1 MLIFTEFHI
10 LGYWI
15 TGWFYLQCTSNFFL
29 QSSFIFMLSHFEITI
44 FAVFH
49 NILKGKGKK
58 SHKTLITEAKRSK
71 NKTKEKVLFLRKVH
85 DPILEGID
93 F

>member
-1 MLIFTEFHI
+1 MLIFAEFHI
-10 LGYWI
+10 LGYWM
-15 TGWFYLQCTSNFFL
+15 TGRFYLQCTNNFFL
-29 QSSFIFMLSHFEITI
+29 QSSFFILSHFEITI
-44 FAVFH
+44 LAVFH
-49 NILKGKGKK
+49 NILKSKGKK
-58 SHKTLITEAKRSK
+58 PHKTLITEAKRNK